1 MIPFKL
7 HSEYR
12 PSGDQ
17 PQAIDKIVQGINS
30 GDKAQT
36 LLGVTGSGKTFVMAN
51 IIERLQ
57 RPTLLLAHNKILA
70 AQLCAELKSFFPE
83 NAVEFFVSYYDY
95 YQPEAYIP
103 HTDTYIEKET
113 SINDEIDRLRH
124 SATAALL
131 ERRDVIVVSS
141 VSCIYSIGNPDAY
154 KRSMVS
160 LRPGMSLDRDELID
174 KLASINYKRNDIDF
188 KRNTYRVRGDIVDVL
203 PANTEENAVRIEFFG
218 DEIDRIC
225 EINSL
230 TGEITSTLNHKAI
243 FPATHFVVDDTNREQ
258 KFDQILADMEAKV
271 KYFKD
276 NGKLIEA
283 QRIKERT
290 NYDIEMMR
298 EIGYCNGI
306 ENYSRYF
313 DGRVPGEPAYTLIDF
328 FPDDFMLMVD
338 ESHVTLPQIRG
349 MFGGDFA
356 RKKNLV
362 EYGFRLDSAFD
373 NRPLRFE
380 EFEEKMPQTVFVS
393 ATPGKYEAEHSDE
406 IAELIVRPT
415 GLCDPE
421 VEVHPTEGQIDHLIG
436 EIRKRIAVNERTI
449 VVTLTIK
456 MAESLTRYLEES
468 GIKVRYLHH
477 NIDTMERMELIRD
490 FRVGKFDVLVGIN
503 LLREGIDVPE
513 ASLMAI
519 LDADKEGFLRSETS
533 LIQTMGRAARNVNG
547 KVIMYAD
554 NMTDSMRRSIDETA
568 RRRAIQMK
576 YNEEHG
582 VVPHTVEKAI
592 RDVIDI
598 HKNTASGT
606 KKSSGA
612 VLSTKDINSEIERLT
627 KEMQI
632 AAKELNFEQAAILRD
647 MIIQLKAQKRT

>member
-1 MIPFKL
+1 
-7 HSEYR
+7 
-12 PSGDQ
+12 
-17 PQAIDKIVQGINS
+17 
-30 GDKAQT
+30 
-36 LLGVTGSGKTFVMAN
+36 MAN